1 MDEFKK
7 EDFIKNGYLQYDNL
21 LNKTNCDQFLEKI
34 YKLKN
39 YNKTNL
45 FLSEKEFLDNPSVYK
60 TNPGKNINNIL
71 LDKNLELD
79 FIFKNEKINQVI
91 SKILGDNY
99 SIDLSKIVMGV
110 PDQWIPDWIK
120 KKLSSMDSSNNLNPF
135 LKEKFRDVTCYYGAE
150 YHQDSIDYSGSKA
163 LKSKTFIVMYIY
175 FSDVSET
182 DAPIYILPTSHIY
195 GAQKFPHKIDYK
207 ENKIL
212 YSPDKK
218 KKVSLDEVKLTG
230 DSGTVFFWHSLLL
243 HKTTIVKNSKPRISL
258 KVVIE
263 KNIKDKGL
271 IDTIDKKISEKLIL
285 ENPLKT
291 DWRNNILN
299 SPN

>member
-1 MDEFKK
+1 MDDSKK
-7 EDFIKNGYLQYDNL
+7 LNFIENGYIKYDNL
-21 LNKTNCDQFLEKI
+21 LDKKNCEQFLEKI

-39 YNKTNL
+39 YDKTNL
-45 FLSEKEFLDNPSVYK
+45 FLSEKEFLDNPSIYK

-71 LDKNLELD
+71 LDKNLSLD
-79 FIFKNEKINQVI
+79 FIFKNEKIDEVI
-91 SKILGDNY
+91 SKILGKNY
-99 SIDLSKIVMGV
+99 NIDLSKIVMGI
-110 PDQWIPDWIK
+110 PDHWIPEWIK
-120 KKLSSMDSSNNLNPF
+120 KFLSSLGSSNNLNAY

-175 FSDVSET
+175 LSDVFET
-182 DAPIYILPTSHIY
+182 DAPIYILPKSHIY
-195 GAQKFPHKIDYK
+195 GAQKFPHEINYK
-207 ENKIL
+207 ENKIF

-218 KKVSLDEVKLTG
+218 KKVNLDEVKLTG
-230 DSGTVFFWHSLLL
+230 DAGTVFFWHSLLL

-263 KNIKDKGL
+263 KNLKNKGL
-271 IDTIDKKISEKLIL
+271 IDNIDEKISEKLIL

-291 DWRNNILN
+291 DWRNKILN
-299 SPN
+299 SAN